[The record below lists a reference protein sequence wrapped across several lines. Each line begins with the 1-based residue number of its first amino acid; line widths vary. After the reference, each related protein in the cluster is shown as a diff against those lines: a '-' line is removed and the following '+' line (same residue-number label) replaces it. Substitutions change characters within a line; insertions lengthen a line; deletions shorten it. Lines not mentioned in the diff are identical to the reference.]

1 MATSTSE
8 ETPTKGGSRNLTE
21 GSLTR
26 HLLGMSLPMV
36 IGLFAVIAFN
46 VADTYFIAQLG
57 TEPLAAISLT
67 FPVVMG
73 FGSLTMGLGVGASSV
88 IARAFGQGDR
98 QQVRRLTTHAL
109 LLCLVV
115 VAFFLAI
122 GILTIEPL
130 FAVLGAKPKTM
141 PLVKEYME
149 IWYIGVLFLVIPM
162 VSNGAIRAIG
172 DARFPAMVM
181 VVAGLVNFLLDPL
194 LIFGMYGFPKLGIRG
209 AAIATVISRM
219 VTFLASMWV
228 LQYREKLLEWK
239 LPVWNEVW
247 TSWKGILYVGVP
259 SAGNQIV
266 NPLSIGI
273 ITAILSVFGT
283 HTLAAYGVATRIESI
298 SMIGIFAVSAGI
310 APILGQNWGA
320 QQLDRVTNILRIG
333 FFWCMGYG
341 IVIAIALYF
350 TAPWLVGHFDKHPE
364 VIRISSSY
372 LMLVPISYAGM
383 GIFLVSSSTFNAI
396 GHPLPSTVLT
406 LLRAFVLYVP
416 LAYLGCYLYKEQGV
430 FLAASIA
437 NVLVGLAAY
446 IWTRHTYKALT
457 SADTPAP

>member
-239 LPVWNEVW
+239 LPVWKEVW
-247 TSWKGILYVGVP
+247 TSWRGILYVGVP

-310 APILGQNWGA
+310 APIVGQNWGA
-320 QQLDRVTNILRIG
+320 QQFDRVTDI
-333 FFWCMGYG
+333 
-341 IVIAIALYF
+341 
-350 TAPWLVGHFDKHPE
+350 
-364 VIRISSSY
+364 
-372 LMLVPISYAGM
+372 
-383 GIFLVSSSTFNAI
+383 LVS
-396 GHPLPSTVLT
+396 
-406 LLRAFVLYVP
+406 AFFG
-416 LAYLGCYLYKEQGV
+416 A
-430 FLAASIA
+430 
-437 NVLVGLAAY
+437 
-446 IWTRHTYKALT
+446 WDTAL
-457 SADTPAP
+457 